1 LAKLRQ
7 SPIAI
12 HTDDPNRQHYE
23 VPAEFF
29 RIVLGRWMKYSCCYW
44 PDGNTSLDEAEEAML
59 RLTCE
64 RARLEDG
71 MEVLDL
77 GCGWGSL
84 SLWIAERYPNCRV
97 LAVSNSRTQREYI
110 EGQCRARGRDNVEVL
125 TADVV
130 DFETERRFDRVLSIE
145 MFEHMKNYDLLM
157 ACIASWLKPEGLLF
171 VHIFSHREF
180 AYEFDASNPRDWMA
194 QTFFTGGTMPSDDLL
209 LYFQHHLRLVDHWR
223 VDGTHY
229 TRTLQAWLDKLDGNT
244 AEVRRIMAATYGP
257 ANESEA
263 GSTWSLITYLRKG
276 GIEHDSI
283 TGLTDHP
290 GSPNDRD
297 RSGFLDPAP
306 GGLGLHRAGRP
317 RRAWSHRDPVNPGW
331 WLCWAGGGTTD
342 PQCDPQ
348 CTGGIPYAGH
358 HLSGDRRGTGR
369 WARPRSVR

>member
-1 LAKLRQ
+1 MSLWYMRLVETNRVPDWLIRLVLRGSLARTLKRRYRTSLEERAAEKRALIEKLRQ
-7 SPIAI
+7 SPMAI

-29 RIVLGRWMKYSCCYW
+29 CIVLGKRLKYSCCYW
-44 PDGNTSLDEAEEAML
+44 PDGDTSLDEAEEAML

-84 SLWIAERYPNCRV
+84 SLWIAERYPKCRV
-97 LAVSNSRTQREYI
+97 LAISNSHTQREYI
-110 EGQCRARGRDNVEVL
+110 EGQCRARGYDRVEVL

-130 DFETERRFDRVLSIE
+130 EFETERHFDRVLSIE

-157 ACIASWLKPEGLLF
+157 ARIASWLKPEGLLF

-209 LYFQHHLRLVDHWR
+209 LYFQHHLQLVDHWR

-229 TRTLQAWLDKLDGNT
+229 ARTLQAWLDKLDGNIT
-244 AEVRRIMAATYGP
+244 EVRRIMAETYGP
-257 ANESEA
+257 ANETRWLANWRLFFLVCGEVWNLER
-263 GSTWSLITYLRKG
+263 GREYLVSHYLFEKRG
-276 GIEHDSI
+276 
-283 TGLTDHP
+283 
-290 GSPNDRD
+290 N
-297 RSGFLDPAP
+297 
-306 GGLGLHRAGRP
+306 RA
-317 RRAWSHRDPVNPGW
+317 
-331 WLCWAGGGTTD
+331 
-342 PQCDPQ
+342 
-348 CTGGIPYAGH
+348 
-358 HLSGDRRGTGR
+358 
-369 WARPRSVR
+369 